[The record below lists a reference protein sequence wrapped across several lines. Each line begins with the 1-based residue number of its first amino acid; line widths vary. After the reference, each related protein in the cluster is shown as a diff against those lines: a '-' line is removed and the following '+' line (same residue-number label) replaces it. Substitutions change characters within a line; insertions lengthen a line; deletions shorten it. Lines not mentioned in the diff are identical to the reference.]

1 MQAVEKAKIRH
12 FTPSLDGN
20 YQDQMIQETDQAH
33 LEFSYAIA
41 EAQARLIRLFGIGVD
56 TSMMMRFY
64 IIWEIVIFTKTTRI
78 KNNDFS
84 DCVNAEVLYSDSKQ
98 SV

>member
-12 FTPSLDGN
+12 FTPSLDGI

-33 LEFSYAIA
+33 LEFSYAI
-41 EAQARLIRLFGIGVD
+41 GV
-56 TSMMMRFY
+56 
-64 IIWEIVIFTKTTRI
+64 

-84 DCVNAEVLYSDSKQ
+84 DYINAHHH
-98 SV
+98 

>member
-41 EAQARLIRLFGIGVD
+41 EAQARLIRLFGIGVEHLND
-56 TSMMMRFY
+56 DALLYNLRNRYFY
-64 IIWEIVIFTKTTRI
+64 
-78 KNNDFS
+78 KNNK
-84 DCVNAEVLYSDSKQ
+84 N
-98 SV
+98 